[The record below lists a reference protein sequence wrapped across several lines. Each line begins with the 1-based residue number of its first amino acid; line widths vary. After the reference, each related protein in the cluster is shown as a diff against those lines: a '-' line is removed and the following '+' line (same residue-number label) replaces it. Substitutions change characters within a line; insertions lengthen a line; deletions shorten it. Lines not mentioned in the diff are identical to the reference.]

1 MRTNKRWN
9 KDVTV
14 RAKAAR
20 WMFRVAFAAALLVC
34 GGLIWTPAMAQT
46 GGDGAIQGTVKDSTG
61 AIIPSATVTA
71 KNVGTGVETT
81 RTSSSDGLYNV
92 GPLIPGVYEVTV
104 TANGFATFKQ

>member
-1 MRTNKRWN
+1 M
-9 KDVTV
+9 DEGCDGP
-14 RAKAAR
+14 RAKTAR
-20 WMFRVAFAAALLVC
+20 WMFRVMFVAALLV
-34 GGLIWTPAMAQT
+34 GTGLTRTPAMAQT

-92 GPLIPGVYEVTV
+92 GPTEVS
-104 TANGFATFKQ
+104 A